1 MSRLAAP
8 SQEASAGWFR
18 RRLWDPLAAQLRQGL
33 SPEAM
38 AWSLALG
45 LGAGVSPLVGSSTG
59 LCVLL
64 ALAFRLNQAVMQVA
78 NYLAYPLQLALLIPF
93 IRLGEKLFGAPR
105 LPLSPEVLSAALRAD
120 AWGALHTFWTSL
132 WHAGVAWLLTVPLV
146 SALLALGLTPV
157 FRAAGRRFR
166 RPPG

>member
-1 MSRLAAP
+1 M
-8 SQEASAGWFR
+8 GWLR
-18 RRLWDPLAAQLRQGL
+18 RRLWEPLLAQLRQGL
-33 SPEAM
+33 SPERM

-59 LCVLL
+59 LCILL
-64 ALAFRLNQAVMQVA
+64 ALTFRLNQVVMQVA

-105 LPLSPEVLSAALRAD
+105 LPLSIEVLSQAIRAD

-132 WHAGVAWLLTVPLV
+132 WHAGVAWLLTAPLG
-146 SALLALGLTPV
+146 SALLALVLTPL
-157 FRAAGRRFR
+157 FRATARRFR
-166 RPPG
+166 QVSA